1 MNRRSRPFYLAMSA
15 LIVVVGCIWRRS
27 PLAGDAF
34 ACTWDRRKARRPRSS
49 YRVRRSPINGYIAF
63 YFPCLVLAL
72 GFFAAANASAESM
85 EERLRAQL
93 RSTTQQLQAL
103 QSEQA
108 QANAA
113 RVAAENQL
121 AAARAQI
128 DQLTTDLS
136 RNKAKAGQLAE
147 QKQELQDRAS
157 AYAAQ
162 SSELLD
168 KHKQAYQELLAM
180 ARATEAERAT
190 LAAGLKEREAQVQQC
205 TLRNQQMYSVAREIL
220 EAYERMGIGD
230 VVQIRQPFASQ
241 ARVKFEELA
250 QTYGD
255 ELYKTTF
262 DAAMQAP
269 SQ

>member
-1 MNRRSRPFYLAMSA
+1 MTLGV
-15 LIVVVGCIWRRS
+15 L
-27 PLAGDAF
+27 F
-34 ACTWDRRKARRPRSS
+34 AT
-49 YRVRRSPINGYIAF
+49 G
-63 YFPCLVLAL
+63 
-72 GFFAAANASAESM
+72 ASAESM

-108 QANAA
+108 QASAA
-113 RVAAENQL
+113 RLAAENQL

-128 DQLTTDLS
+128 DQLTAELS
-136 RNKAKAGQLAE
+136 RNKGKVDKLAE
-147 QKQELQDRAS
+147 QKLELQERTN
-157 AYAAQ
+157 AYVAQ

-168 KHKQAYQELLAM
+168 KHKQAYQELLVM

-190 LAAGLKEREAQVQQC
+190 LETSLKERDAQVQQC
-205 TLRNQQMYSVAREIL
+205 TLKNERMYGVAKEIL
-220 EAYERMGIGD
+220 DAYERMGIGD
-230 VVQIRQPFASQ
+230 VVQIRQPFAGQ

-262 DAAMQAP
+262 DAAMRPAAQ
-269 SQ
+269 

>member
-1 MNRRSRPFYLAMSA
+1 
-15 LIVVVGCIWRRS
+15 
-27 PLAGDAF
+27 
-34 ACTWDRRKARRPRSS
+34 
-49 YRVRRSPINGYIAF
+49 
-63 YFPCLVLAL
+63 VLAL
-72 GFFAAANASAESM
+72 GLFAAANASAESM

-113 RVAAENQL
+113 RLAAENQL
-121 AAARAQI
+121 AIARAQI
-128 DQLTTDLS
+128 DKLTAELS
-136 RNKAKAGQLAE
+136 KNQAKADRLAE
-147 QKQELQDRAS
+147 QKLELQDRAS

-168 KHKQAYQELLAM
+168 KHKQAYQELLVM
-180 ARATEAERAT
+180 ARATEAERTT
-190 LAAGLKEREAQVQQC
+190 LETSLKERDAQVQQC
-205 TLRNQQMYSVAREIL
+205 TLKNERMYGVAKEIL
-220 EAYERMGIGD
+220 DAYERMGIGD
-230 VVQIRQPFASQ
+230 VVQIRQPFAGQ

-262 DAAMQAP
+262 DAAMRSAAQ
-269 SQ
+269 